1 MSTFYAALAC
11 TACLS
16 PVLKRVRHQLQ
27 GVQNNLALILKSD
40 ATLPQLYCLPHNCP
54 QQDSPTCLRTPKQL
68 SRDWSIS
75 CHAALAALCASA
87 LSSTGLA
94 SCSKESRMAL
104 RKAGCCSRNAE
115 TWPPGTHLTC
125 QTEGT
130 SHVCTAPE
138 TTFQSFLDISTLRW
152 LKKRCMPRK

>member
-27 GVQNNLALILKSD
+27 GVQNNLALIQKSD
-40 ATLPQLYCLPHNCP
+40 AMLPQLYCLPHNCP
-54 QQDSPTCLRTPKQL
+54 QQDSPSCLRTPEQL

-75 CHAALAALCASA
+75 CHAALAALGASA
-87 LSSTGLA
+87 LSSTGLP
-94 SCSKESRMAL
+94 SRSKESRMAL

-115 TWPPGTHLTC
+115 TCPPGTHLTC

-138 TTFQSFLDISTLRW
+138 TTLAIFS
-152 LKKRCMPRK
+152 